1 MEFHNILRN
10 KRKEANL
17 TQQELADQLHV
28 TRQTLSRWEN
38 NLSYPNLDT
47 LIQLGEILD
56 IPLDNLLKGGENQ
69 MVTKLS
75 NDVRDKRKYGLYLRI
90 IFIFLILL
98 ITWLAI
104 LGYGR
109 ATQNQWI
116 DFSNPFLKTQYGYAI
131 LPGKVPEKK
140 QWSDV
145 IDAGSK
151 HSHKELISVPQKVD
165 AFVSDDPFG
174 SGSWLKFNTGRYNKN
189 ERWALVAHK
198 GSYVYSI
205 RLLSYKQIPL
215 LMREQIGTSYL
226 SYDSKNEP
234 RLVKRF
240 TWWPFN

>member
-10 KRKEANL
+10 KRKDFNL

-38 NLSYPNLDT
+38 DLSYPNLDT

-69 MVTKLS
+69 MVKQLS

-90 IFIFLILL
+90 LLSFLILL
-98 ITWLAI
+98 IVWLVI

-131 LPGKVPEKK
+131 LPGKVSEKK

-145 IDAGSK
+145 IDSGSK
-151 HSHKELISVPQKVD
+151 DSHGELVSVPQKVD
-165 AFVSDDPFG
+165 AFVSDSPLG
-174 SGSWLKFNTGRYNKN
+174 SGSWLKFSTGRYNKN
-189 ERWALVAHK
+189 ERWALIAHK

-215 LMREQIGTSYL
+215 LMREQVGTFYVSYN
-226 SYDSKNEP
+226 SKSEP
-234 RLVKRF
+234 RLARRF